1 MTLYLVI
8 GGLLASIGVLM
19 WMFRVGKRSAE
30 ADIMGEIND
39 DARKAVVAR
48 QEIDA
53 MPIAD
58 VRAELAS
65 RVPKPKR

>member
-1 MTLYLVI
+1 MTLYLVL
-8 GGLLASIGVLM
+8 GGLLSSIGVLI

-30 ADIMGEIND
+30 ADAMEEITD

-48 QEIDA
+48 QAVDA

-65 RVPKPKR
+65 RVRKPKR